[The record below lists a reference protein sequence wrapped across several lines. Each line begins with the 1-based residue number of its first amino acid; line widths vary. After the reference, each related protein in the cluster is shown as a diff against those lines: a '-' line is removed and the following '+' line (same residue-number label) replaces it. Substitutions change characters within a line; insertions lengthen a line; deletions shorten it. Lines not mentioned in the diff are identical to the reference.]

1 MQVSRNQSK
10 NYVKKVQYAFSDN
23 DNIPP
28 KKRYKKIKLI
38 LDYILEDL
46 SY

>member
-28 KKRYKKIKLI
+28 KKKIQ
-38 LDYILEDL
+38 ENQTNP
-46 SY
+46 